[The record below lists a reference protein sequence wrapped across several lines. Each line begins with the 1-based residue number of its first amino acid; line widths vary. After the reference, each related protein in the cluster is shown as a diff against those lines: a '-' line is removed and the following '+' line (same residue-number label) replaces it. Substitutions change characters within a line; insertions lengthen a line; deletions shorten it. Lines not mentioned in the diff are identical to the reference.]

1 MKSRLLTLAAVAA
14 LGLAA
19 SLAQAQKIDGTWKAQ
34 SGGGQQER
42 VTFRT
47 TADAVTMSASTGTGY
62 TAKLDGSQVPLKG
75 EKEPRTVS
83 VKLPEP
89 GVLEETTYKD
99 GKPMLTFRLAVAADG
114 KTAQVT
120 WKSLATGKTGTY
132 AMVKD

>member
-1 MKSRLLTLAAVAA
+1 MKSRLLTRAAVVA

-19 SLAQAQKIDGTWKAQ
+19 SLAQAQKIDGTWKSQ

-75 EKEPRTVS
+75 ETEPRTVS

-99 GKPMLTFRLAVAADG
+99 GKPVLTFRLAVAADG
-114 KTAQVT
+114 KTAHVT